1 MYRFKYRRYE
11 DTLNQNLML
20 MQLETGKKQNKNASF
35 YFLYMYCINYPIIHN
50 HVHTQYSVT
59 PFASSTG
66 KRRHALILRCFLVLS
81 FAMCF
86 ANLQRCH
93 WLQSGVP
100 QVYRYRTQSIVVS
113 WYVLFLDIFL
123 SVLFYSVLFFLCI
136 PELECNHSSSQ
147 PGRVKLGTY
156 STGG

>member
-1 MYRFKYRRYE
+1 MIRSLTSNHKMYRFKYRRYE

-35 YFLYMYCINYPIIHN
+35 YFLYKNVLTNYPIIHN

-81 FAMCF
+81 FEMCF
-86 ANLQRCH
+86 ANFATVPLTAKWCTTGVQASNTVHCGV
-93 WLQSGVP
+93 LVCPFSGYFPLRVVLLRVVLL
-100 QVYRYRTQSIVVS
+100 VYSRT
-113 WYVLFLDIFL
+113 
-123 SVLFYSVLFFLCI
+123 
-136 PELECNHSSSQ
+136 
-147 PGRVKLGTY
+147 
-156 STGG
+156 